1 MVGMEDW
8 KLPVIK
14 RVKSLVDAIDGAE
27 KINEALFKCEDVD
40 AMFGCPFEGF
50 LSFET
55 WTFSH

>member
-1 MVGMEDW
+1 MEDW

-40 AMFGCPFEGF
+40 AMFGCPFEG
-50 LSFET
+50 SF
-55 WTFSH
+55 